1 MLTYGQDVELK
12 RLKLSPK
19 LIMIGEKLEE
29 LANETYRLE
38 AMPIEE
44 ATILSENFMRNN
56 FNLHKVPYVDSD
68 ELDEEFS
75 KIEIEKEEDL
85 LEMLPNYYRMIDP
98 YELPQ
103 NLIYEDFRG
112 GELEEIFFDSLEK
125 EEVLRKIP
133 VLFSGINLPITTS
146 NHTIG
151 SISHEITH
159 TQINS
164 IKGSCKSFYNIEVL
178 SIFLQLLSLR
188 NYDEN
193 LSEMEKSF
201 RLLDIQAL
209 IEFLSTM
216 KQQSNQIVSE
226 DVLEASKY
234 LESTLK
240 ALDLYECYLK
250 LSQVGRTNMLNDI
263 NRILKGEKT
272 VEDLLNKY
280 DVTVKESIKKLEKK
294 YL

>member
-1 MLTYGQDVELK
+1 MLTYGQDVEFK
-12 RLKLSPK
+12 IIKPSKK
-19 LIMIGEKLEE
+19 LILIGEKLED
-29 LANETYRLE
+29 LANATYHLE
-38 AMPIEE
+38 SMPIEE
-44 ATILSENFMRNN
+44 ATIHSENFMRNN
-56 FNLHKVPYVDSD
+56 FNLHKVPYADD
-68 ELDEEFS
+68 DFDKELS
-75 KIEIEKEEDL
+75 KVEIEEEEDL
-85 LEMLPNYYRMIDP
+85 LQILPNYYRMIDP

-103 NLIYEDFRG
+103 NLIHEDFRG
-112 GELEEIFFDSLEK
+112 GELSEIFFDSLEK

-133 VLFSGINLPITTS
+133 VLFSSINLTFNTS
-146 NHTIG
+146 NSTIG

-164 IKGSCKSFYNIEVL
+164 TKGSCKSFYNNEVL

-209 IEFLSTM
+209 TEFLSTE
-216 KQQSNQIVSE
+216 KQSDDSPSYLDAMESSQ
-226 DVLEASKY
+226 Y

-240 ALDLYECYLK
+240 ALNLYDCYLK
-250 LSQVGRTNMLNDI
+250 LSQAGRTNMLNDI

-272 VEDLLNKY
+272 VEDLLNKH
-280 DVTVKESIKKLEKK
+280 DITLKESVKKLEKK